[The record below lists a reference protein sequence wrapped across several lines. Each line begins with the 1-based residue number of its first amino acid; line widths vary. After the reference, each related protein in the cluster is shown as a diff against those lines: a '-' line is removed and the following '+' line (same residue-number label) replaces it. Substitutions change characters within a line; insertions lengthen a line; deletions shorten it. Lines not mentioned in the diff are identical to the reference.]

1 MEEAFYFVATKG
13 PLLFVISGVRQEI
26 TKQGWNVVA
35 R

>member
-13 PLLFVISGVRQEI
+13 PLLFAISSVRQESS
-26 TKQGWNVVA
+26 KQGWNVVA